1 MKPRDEERSTRI
13 RVKQRESWEGTKGN
27 LDESTALFI
36 YTGVDPREEH
46 CTPELGDVDESTLLS
61 EAGDWMRA
69 LRSVN
74 WMRTLRS
81 VNWMIA
87 TG

>member
-1 MKPRDEERSTRI
+1 
-13 RVKQRESWEGTKGN
+13 VKQRESWEGTKGN